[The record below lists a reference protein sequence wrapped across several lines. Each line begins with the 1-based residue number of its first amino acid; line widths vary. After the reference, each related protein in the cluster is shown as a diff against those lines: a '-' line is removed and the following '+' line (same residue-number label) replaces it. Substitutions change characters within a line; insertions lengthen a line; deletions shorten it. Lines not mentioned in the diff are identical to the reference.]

1 MSGQP
6 RFFYHS
12 FPRPRQGETDSETA
26 SRGWAVL
33 QSIRELGLILAPEI
47 VEWHTPV
54 SLGTPS
60 PTRILQRRI
69 CFTELSPQELCEHST
84 RFGPFAL
91 EFETAALRRIGALPV
106 IYMPQA
112 LSEQDHLALLG
123 PFVVGHLGQIQGTLE
138 RLNELNQFDS
148 PAYLQSVGAS
158 TVSDDMVLNLGNVDE
173 RGSIVQEFQVPWKVT
188 RDLLDY
194 IGFRTA
200 PFNAMTGVTTIAQAL
215 FYPTD
220 DDHHDQELGYYRQR
234 EWRITADYYVN
245 GKPRGRDLVD
255 EEMQLLLDLDESFWG
270 GSIHPSNPNPR
281 AAEAL
286 ALVQPTPAEL
296 LDAVARI
303 IVPDS
308 FLDQAC
314 QIFGDR
320 VNAASQF
327 GQDKK

>member
-1 MSGQP
+1 MMGQP

-33 QSIRELGLILAPEI
+33 QSMRELGLILAPEI
-47 VEWHTPV
+47 VEWQTPV

-91 EFETAALRRIGALPV
+91 EFETTALRRIGALPV

-123 PFVVGHLGQIQGTLE
+123 PFVVGHLGQIRGTLE
-138 RLNELNQFDS
+138 RLNELNQLDS
-148 PAYLQSVGAS
+148 PAYVQSVGAS
-158 TVSDDMVLNLGNVDE
+158 AISDDMMLNLRNVDE
-173 RGSIVQEFQVPWKVT
+173 TGGTVQEFQVPWKAT

-194 IGFRTA
+194 IGFKTA
-200 PFNAMTGVTTIAQAL
+200 PFSAMTGVTTIAQAL

-234 EWRITADYYVN
+234 EWRITADYFVN
-245 GKPRGRDLVD
+245 GEPRGRTLLD

-270 GSIHPSNPNPR
+270 GSTQPSKPNPR
-281 AAEAL
+281 VAEAL

-303 IVPDS
+303 VVPDS
-308 FLDQAC
+308 FFDQAR
-314 QIFGDR
+314 QTFGDR

-327 GQDKK
+327 GQDK

>member
-1 MSGQP
+1 MMGQP

-33 QSIRELGLILAPEI
+33 QSMRELGLILAPEI
-47 VEWHTPV
+47 VEWQPPV

-60 PTRILQRRI
+60 PSRILQRRI

-91 EFETAALRRIGALPV
+91 EFKTTELRRMGALPV

-123 PFVVGHLGQIQGTLE
+123 PFVVGHLGQIRGTLE
-138 RLNELNQFDS
+138 RLDELNQLDS
-148 PAYLQSVGAS
+148 PAYAQRVGAS
-158 TVSDDMVLNLGNVDE
+158 AISDDMMLNLRNVDE
-173 RGSIVQEFQVPWKVT
+173 TGGTVQEFQVPWKAT

-200 PFNAMTGVTTIAQAL
+200 PFSAMTGVTTIAQAL

-220 DDHHDQELGYYRQR
+220 DDHNYQELGYYRQR
-234 EWRITADYYVN
+234 EWRITADYFVN
-245 GKPRGRDLVD
+245 GEPRGRTLLD
-255 EEMQLLLDLDESFWG
+255 EEMQILLDLDESFWG
-270 GSIHPSNPNPR
+270 GSTQPNNPNPR
-281 AAEAL
+281 VAEAL
-286 ALVQPTPAEL
+286 ALIQPTPAEL
-296 LDAVARI
+296 FDTVARI
-303 IVPDS
+303 VVPDS
-308 FLDQAC
+308 FFHQAR
-314 QIFGDR
+314 QTFGDR

-327 GQDKK
+327 GQDK